1 MYGETIEKFNESAQN
16 KINFLKSGVSKYFV
30 SSMLAGIYIGLGIIL
45 IFSVG
50 APLKDLANP
59 FLKALMGASFGLALV
74 LVIFAGSELFT
85 GNNMVMTIGLLSK
98 KVTLT
103 DLLLV
108 WLLSFVGNL
117 TGSLLLAFA
126 IAKSGLLIKPP
137 FNEFILAT
145 SSIKMKAPFIELFIR
160 AILCNM
166 LVCLAVWTS
175 TRAKDD
181 SAKLT
186 LIWWCLF
193 AFIAS
198 GYEHSVANM
207 TLLGTSLFLPDP
219 NNQVTWSGFIYNLS
233 TVSLGNIVGGGLIIG
248 GGYWYISK
256 KKGEKIK

>member
-117 TGSLLLAFA
+117 AGSLLLAFA
-126 IAKSGLLIKPP
+126 MPS
-137 FNEFILAT
+137 
-145 SSIKMKAPFIELFIR
+145 
-160 AILCNM
+160 
-166 LVCLAVWTS
+166 LVC
-175 TRAKDD
+175 
-181 SAKLT
+181 
-186 LIWWCLF
+186 
-193 AFIAS
+193 
-198 GYEHSVANM
+198 
-207 TLLGTSLFLPDP
+207 
-219 NNQVTWSGFIYNLS
+219 
-233 TVSLGNIVGGGLIIG
+233 
-248 GGYWYISK
+248 
-256 KKGEKIK
+256 